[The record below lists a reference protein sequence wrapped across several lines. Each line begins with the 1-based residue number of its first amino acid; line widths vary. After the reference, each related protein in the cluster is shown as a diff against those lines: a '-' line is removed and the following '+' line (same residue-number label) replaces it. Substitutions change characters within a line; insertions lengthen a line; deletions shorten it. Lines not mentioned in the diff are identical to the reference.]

1 MSYLHMSPNPPDDFV
16 AFTKVNA
23 QLLNAPTPLKHIP
36 LRIYIPS
43 SPPDA
48 GGAPG
53 SFKVMQT
60 LVAPR
65 TANREC
71 TLPAS
76 PPYHLSRGFTFHVAR
91 ICLPN
96 LHHQRTRE
104 TTPWPLPSL
113 PPPHHP
119 FLPLPSHITQTGGT
133 HHLNSS
139 SRIGAPQTLGPAL
152 RSLLPSL
159 FPSSRDPVLANVL
172 LHGVPVPFTAPLDE
186 LMREAAYPDGWL
198 CLIVILL

>member
-65 TANREC
+65 IANREC
-71 TLPAS
+71 FSSLRTVSARRLS
-76 PPYHLSRGFTFHVAR
+76 PPQQIWNA
-91 ICLPN
+91 
-96 LHHQRTRE
+96 
-104 TTPWPLPSL
+104 
-113 PPPHHP
+113 
-119 FLPLPSHITQTGGT
+119 
-133 HHLNSS
+133 
-139 SRIGAPQTLGPAL
+139 
-152 RSLLPSL
+152 
-159 FPSSRDPVLANVL
+159 
-172 LHGVPVPFTAPLDE
+172 
-186 LMREAAYPDGWL
+186 
-198 CLIVILL
+198 